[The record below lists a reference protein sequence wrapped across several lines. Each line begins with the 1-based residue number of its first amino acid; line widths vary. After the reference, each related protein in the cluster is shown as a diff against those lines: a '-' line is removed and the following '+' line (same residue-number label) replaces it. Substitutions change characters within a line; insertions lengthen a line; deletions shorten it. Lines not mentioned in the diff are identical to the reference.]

1 MNQKAIILDELNIK
15 KVTITDQVEMMG
27 SFTIKPNFRTL
38 SSKFGED
45 MQEIVKII
53 STMDEYS
60 TIKKYLHNEKLFSED
75 FDIINEDVVIQIK
88 GGKDEE
94 AFFSHNV
101 IVSINTKIDDDLKTE
116 GLVREAVSY
125 THLTLPTKRIV

>member
-1 MNQKAIILDELNIK
+1 
-15 KVTITDQVEMMG
+15 MMG

-75 FDIINEDVVIQIK
+75 FDIINEDEIIQIK

-116 GLVREAVSY
+116 GLVREVIRHIQIMKKGSK
-125 THLTLPTKRIV
+125 L